1 MKIVLGYKIWLLY
14 AVVFTLPMYMRLNNI
29 ILGIFIVVGLIDII
43 FVSKKLSFKKYFTYG
58 WPIIGFFALSVLAA
72 FRSWEIANINYL
84 ETHWSLLFVPLL
96 LLSEK
101 ELYSKNQRTIFMSLI
116 WGCLLTLI
124 ICYGNLALEIMESGE
139 PLKDWFQDRY
149 FAHSFTQTADTHPAY
164 LSLFLVTA
172 ILFLIQDEQ
181 LHKALRYS
189 LLVVFLFG
197 LFQLASKMA
206 LLLFVLFLFYIAVR
220 NVKHYKQ
227 QLIVLVFGVSV
238 CTSFFW
244 AFESYYMQSRMFSV
258 DAIFDEKRVQRW
270 EVSYQIFKENPF
282 IGVGYHNI
290 EEVRKAKYQE
300 GGYSLA
306 AANEL
311 NAHNQFLEYLSINGA
326 IGGFVYAIAL
336 AFLFLL
342 SIYKR
347 DHLFTFIFF
356 AFFLANST
364 ESMMVRIKGIEYYA
378 IFGTLFLC
386 SLDLSSQKEPIDTSQ
401 EHSSFKII
409 D

>member
-1 MKIVLGYKIWLLY
+1 
-14 AVVFTLPMYMRLNNI
+14 MRLNNVL
-29 ILGIFIVVGLIDII
+29 LGIFIVLSLIDII
-43 FVSKKLSFKKYFTYG
+43 FVSKKLDFKKYLTYG
-58 WPIIGFFALSVLAA
+58 WPVIGFFALSVLASY
-72 FRSWEIANINYL
+72 RSLEIDNIKYL

-96 LLSEK
+96 MLSEN
-101 ELYSKNQRTIFMSLI
+101 ELYLSNRRGIFMSLL
-116 WGCLLTLI
+116 WGCLATLV
-124 ICYGNLALEIMESGE
+124 ICYANLALEIVESGKL
-139 PLKDWFQDRY
+139 LKDWFQDHY
-149 FAHSFTQTADTHPAY
+149 FAHSFTAIADTHPAY
-164 LSLFLVTA
+164 LSLFLVTS
-172 ILFLIQDEQ
+172 ILFLIQDRQ
-181 LHKALRYS
+181 LRKTLRYT
-189 LLVVFLFG
+189 LLLFFLFG

-220 NVKHYKQ
+220 NIKHYKQ
-227 QLIVLVFGVSV
+227 QLIVLVFGVTL

-244 AFESYYMQSRMFSV
+244 AFENYYMQSRMLSV
-258 DAIFDEKRVQRW
+258 DAIFDNKRAQRW

-282 IGVGYHNI
+282 IGVGYHTI
-290 EEVRKAKYQE
+290 EDVRKEKYQE

-356 AFFLANST
+356 AFFLANLT

-386 SLDLSSQKEPIDTSQ
+386 SLDIGPQKGPTNTSKEQRRFKVID
-401 EHSSFKII
+401 
-409 D
+409 

>member
-1 MKIVLGYKIWLLY
+1 MY
-14 AVVFTLPMYMRLNNI
+14 AVVFTLPMYMKLNNFILGVFI
-29 ILGIFIVVGLIDII
+29 ILSFIDII
-43 FVSKKLSFKKYFTYG
+43 FVSKKLNFKRYFTYG
-58 WPIIGFFALSVLAA
+58 WPIIGFFALSVLAS
-72 FRSWEIANINYL
+72 FRSLEIDNIKYL

-96 LLSEK
+96 MLSENK
-101 ELYSKNQRTIFMSLI
+101 RYIKNQRRIFMSLI
-116 WGCLLTLI
+116 WGCLATLI
-124 ICYGNLALEIMESGE
+124 ICYTNLTLEIIKSGE
-139 PLKDWFQDRY
+139 PLKVWFQDRY
-149 FAHSFTQTADTHPAY
+149 FAHSFTETADTHPAY
-164 LSLFLVTA
+164 LSLFLVTS
-172 ILFLIQDEQ
+172 ILFLIQDRQ
-181 LHKALRYS
+181 LNKTLRYT
-189 LLVVFLFG
+189 LLIIFLFG

-206 LLLFVLFLFYIAVR
+206 LLLFVLFLFYIAVS
-220 NVKHYKQ
+220 NIKQYKQ
-227 QLIVLVFGVSV
+227 QLIVLVFGVSL
-238 CTSFFW
+238 CTTFFW

-270 EVSYQIFKENPF
+270 EVSYQIFKESPF
-282 IGVGYHNI
+282 TGVGYHDI
-290 EEVRKAKYQE
+290 EQVRKEKYQE

-311 NAHNQFLEYLSINGA
+311 NAHNQFLEYLSTNGA

-356 AFFLANST
+356 TFFLANLT

-386 SLDLSSQKEPIDTSQ
+386 SLGIGSQKEPIGTSQ
-401 EHSSFKII
+401 QQHSFKII